1 MSHLGYELELEGLV
15 QGVGFRPF
23 VYKLALKKALFGEV
37 YNNAKGVIIRLYCDE
52 KALNDFIKEL
62 QDKKPSLARIDK
74 IEKKEIECF
83 YDDFRISS
91 SKSSPKS
98 SAILSDFAICSECK
112 EEFYDEKNPRFKYP
126 FTTCTHC
133 GVRYSI
139 IKALPYDRE
148 NTSMYKFKLCDFC
161 KKEYENP
168 KNRRFHAQPLS
179 CPKCKIDIFLKD
191 KNKNIIFKNEDAI
204 KELARLLENEKIIAL
219 KGLGG
224 FHLICDAFSLSALKE
239 LRIRKN
245 RAKKPF
251 AIMCKDL
258 KMAENLAYIS
268 QKEAEVLSSKESPI
282 VLLQAKKELELISF
296 NSKKIGIMLAYTPL
310 HLLLFEYFK
319 NPIVATS
326 ANLSTESII
335 SNENELVQKL
345 SHVFDFYVDY
355 DREIINSSDDSIA
368 QVVNGEL
375 MYLRN
380 ARGKRPEYISL
391 DKEFKG
397 KKALALGSELK
408 NEFVISYD
416 NKLLL
421 LPYMGDMK
429 SVQVQERAKKTL
441 DFFKKT
447 YELDFDLLIADKHPH
462 FAYTK
467 FYKPNAFLQHH
478 YAHACAVMFE
488 HKIYTKSLA
497 FCFDGTGYGDDAKIW
512 GGEIFK
518 ADLKSYERIAH
529 FEEFKLIN
537 TDIKNVQN
545 LLLSLIFKYD
555 LEDEAKKILEK
566 IDEKKLRNL
575 KKIYELSKLYT
586 SSLGRII
593 DAFYF
598 LAFDE
603 INLSFEAEAGLCME
617 AFYDFNLAYSY
628 DFEIRGKEICFK
640 KALKKALKDDKRN
653 NCTCFLNSLSNFIYS
668 YSQKILKEDKEI
680 KNVIL
685 CGGVFQNATLLKILK
700 TKGLKYK
707 TGLNFAVNDSSIALG
722 QMAHFLYKN

>member
-62 QDKKPSLARIDK
+62 QDEKPSLARIDK

-83 YDDFRISS
+83 YEDFRISS

-268 QKEAEVLSSKESPI
+268 QKEAEALSSKESPI

-310 HLLLFEYFK
+310 HLLLFEYF
-319 NPIVATS
+319 NPD
-326 ANLSTESII
+326 LRRFKRP
-335 SNENELVQKL
+335 LVKL
-345 SHVFDFYVDY
+345 SAHHD
-355 DREIINSSDDSIA
+355 NLA
-368 QVVNGEL
+368 
-375 MYLRN
+375 
-380 ARGKRPEYISL
+380 PEVYAKTVLFI
-391 DKEFKG
+391 K
-397 KKALALGSELK
+397 ELK
-408 NEFVISYD
+408 RAPLQLVEVNLDNIRCYHVILS
-416 NKLLL
+416 N
-421 LPYMGDMK
+421 G
-429 SVQVQERAKKTL
+429 A
-441 DFFKKT
+441 
-447 YELDFDLLIADKHPH
+447 ELI
-462 FAYTK
+462 
-467 FYKPNAFLQHH
+467 
-478 YAHACAVMFE
+478 
-488 HKIYTKSLA
+488 
-497 FCFDGTGYGDDAKIW
+497 
-512 GGEIFK
+512 
-518 ADLKSYERIAH
+518 
-529 FEEFKLIN
+529 
-537 TDIKNVQN
+537 
-545 LLLSLIFKYD
+545 
-555 LEDEAKKILEK
+555 
-566 IDEKKLRNL
+566 
-575 KKIYELSKLYT
+575 
-586 SSLGRII
+586 LGRNNDNDIVLKRLRRFV
-593 DAFYF
+593 DVYRQTQMN
-598 LAFDE
+598 LDE
-603 INLSFEAEAGLCME
+603 INYVDLR
-617 AFYDFNLAYSY
+617 YDV
-628 DFEIRGKEICFK
+628 G
-640 KALKKALKDDKRN
+640 
-653 NCTCFLNSLSNFIYS
+653 
-668 YSQKILKEDKEI
+668 
-680 KNVIL
+680 
-685 CGGVFQNATLLKILK
+685 
-700 TKGLKYK
+700 
-707 TGLNFAVNDSSIALG
+707 FAVN
-722 QMAHFLYKN
+722 YKKESDTKNTKKQE